1 MEALRP
7 ARTSSGS
14 LIEIDR
20 SFFAW
25 LLLLSIGFHVV
36 TGDQDA
42 LVQLSSGVGVL
53 GQYAS
58 IGPGDSVVSGFVHE
72 VTGNC
77 TKKFVRQ
84 ALPDNE
90 PIGIMFLPEVD
101 ESKSHKEPSQS
112 TTCTILDQVKQ
123 AMLLGCSALLVL
135 ALNPSLFK
143 ELEGSQIF
151 SKPVVTVSS
160 KKNVEAM
167 KQELGSSK
175 KDSKKVVISP
185 KTKREE
191 PKPDVV
197 SIPELT
203 LWSTCGKASGG
214 THREWEGTVCLG
226 GKQFFPAYLKDDL
239 KLISHGTCPKEEI
252 LPYQISK
259 LVPQKDSVTKTS
271 EESSEKEIK
280 VKSKEASNEPVEGSL
295 HLETDILH
303 VESSSS
309 CIVTGGVEN
318 NMAWHSV
325 VCYGNQEDYSNIS
338 FGTLWQF
345 VFSFIVSLY
354 VIMILR
360 QNRRRQ
366 PLDDVEDSLQ
376 RLAKLSVS
384 KMPTRKYKKKRCNL
398 PQESE
403 NCAICLDDF
412 FKGQVIR
419 MLPCHHQFHCK
430 CVDGWLIKR
439 RTCPLCKLD
448 IVDQR
453 FHCLTSNSQS
463 Q

>member
-7 ARTSSGS
+7 TCTSSGS

-175 KDSKKVVISP
+175 KNSRKVVISP

-226 GKQFFPAYLKDDL
+226 GKQFSPA
-239 KLISHGTCPKEEI
+239 
-252 LPYQISK
+252 
-259 LVPQKDSVTKTS
+259 
-271 EESSEKEIK
+271 
-280 VKSKEASNEPVEGSL
+280 
-295 HLETDILH
+295 
-303 VESSSS
+303 
-309 CIVTGGVEN
+309 
-318 NMAWHSV
+318 
-325 VCYGNQEDYSNIS
+325 IS

-360 QNRRRQ
+360 QNRRRE